1 MTLSE
6 TVLHE
11 KSARA
16 PALVAVT
23 STSGRHRRVPRPVR
37 RASGVVL
44 AIGIWQLL
52 SGVGVIDTAVLDSP
66 LHVATTG
73 WQLIRNGELP
83 SALGVSLQR
92 VAKGLLLG
100 GLAGIVLA
108 IIAGLWRFG
117 EDLLDAPLQML
128 RTVPFA
134 GLIPLLIVWFGVGEK
149 PKVALIALGVA
160 FPLYI
165 NLFAGIRGV
174 DPALV
179 EASRTLGLSRFA
191 LIRHVILPG
200 ALPSLLVGLRFS
212 LGISWLALVFAEQVN
227 ATNGLGYL
235 MTNAQEL
242 FQTNVIV
249 VCLAVYA
256 LLGLGVDLL
265 VRTLERVLLSW
276 RPRFQGA

>member
-100 GLAGIVLA
+100 GVIGGGPAEQAGLAKGDVI
-108 IIAGLWRFG
+108 IEIAG
-117 EDLLDAPLQML
+117 QS
-128 RTVPFA
+128 
-134 GLIPLLIVWFGVGEK
+134 I
-149 PKVALIALGVA
+149 
-160 FPLYI
+160 
-165 NLFAGIRGV
+165 
-174 DPALV
+174 
-179 EASRTLGLSRFA
+179 
-191 LIRHVILPG
+191 
-200 ALPSLLVGLRFS
+200 
-212 LGISWLALVFAEQVN
+212 
-227 ATNGLGYL
+227 TNIYDY
-235 MTNAQEL
+235 T
-242 FQTNVIV
+242 
-249 VCLAVYA
+249 YA
-256 LLGLGVDLL
+256 LELL
-265 VRTLERVLLSW
+265 KIGQPAKVVYMRGNERRETTLTPAARK
-276 RPRFQGA
+276 